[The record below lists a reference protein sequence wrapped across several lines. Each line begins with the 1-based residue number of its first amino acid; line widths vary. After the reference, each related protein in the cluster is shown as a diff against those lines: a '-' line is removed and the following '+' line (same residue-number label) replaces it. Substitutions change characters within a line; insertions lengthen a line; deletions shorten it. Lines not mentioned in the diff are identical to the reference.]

1 MKKSLLALAALSAFA
16 GVASAQSSVTMFGIV
31 DAAWTRL
38 SGGGRSFTGITNSNY
53 NSSRFGVRGV
63 EDLGGGLRASFWLE
77 AQLFNDNGKGESAA
91 TDLNFRRRSTV
102 SLLGG
107 FGEIR
112 LGRDYSPTFWNTTIF
127 DPFGTNGVGSSNTPG
142 MAGGIGANGFNA
154 VRADNSVS
162 YFTPAMGGLSLQVM
176 KAFGEQASNTGAAKK
191 TNDYFGFRVAY
202 AAGPLS
208 AAFAY
213 GKTEG
218 ATDAADVKYT
228 NFGGQ
233 YTFGTI
239 TPVLLWAQEKVG
251 AGAKVNALQLGLLVS
266 VGSGTIRASWGDY
279 DQKGGTAAVN
289 ANDWTK
295 LAIGYLHNMS
305 KRTTVYGSY
314 ARVSNDGTQTRAPG
328 ANGLGPVSAAAGGN
342 ATGFEFGVRHA
353 F

>member
-16 GVASAQSSVTMFGIV
+16 GVASAQSSVTLFGIV
-31 DAAWTRL
+31 DAAYTRL
-38 SGGGRSFTGITNSNY
+38 SAGGKSASGITNSNY

-77 AQLFNDNGKGESAA
+77 AQLFNDNGKGESA
-91 TDLNFRRRSTV
+91 TVDLNFRRRSTV
-102 SLLGG
+102 SLIGG

-127 DPFGTNGVGSSNTPG
+127 DAFGTNGVGSSNTPG
-142 MAGGIGANGFNA
+142 MASAIGNGFNA
-154 VRADNSVS
+154 VRADNSIS
-162 YFTPAMGGLSLQVM
+162 YFSPAMGGLNLQVM
-176 KAFGEQASNTGAAKK
+176 KAFGEQLSNAANKK
-191 TNDYFGFRVAY
+191 QNDYFGFRLAY

-218 ATDAADVKYT
+218 ATDAADIKYM
-228 NFGGQ
+228 NWGAQ

-239 TPVLLWAQEKVG
+239 TPQILWAQEKVG
-251 AGAKVNALQLGLLVS
+251 AGQKVAALQLGVLIAM
-266 VGSGTIRASWGDY
+266 GPGTIRASWGDY
-279 DQKGGTAAVN
+279 DQKSGTAAF
-289 ANDWTK
+289 NDADWNK
-295 LAIGYLHNMS
+295 LAIGYLHNLS

-314 ARVSNDGTQTRAPG
+314 ARVSNDGTQVRTPG
-328 ANGLGPVSAAAGGN
+328 ANGLSAGAASPGGSG
-342 ATGFEFGVRHA
+342 TGWEFGVRHA